1 MRQFM
6 GSLCSRVC
14 FVAFL
19 FLAIPI
25 SVMGQ
30 DPSGRPKGAAPKP
43 KRQPAVKEKPKPSP
57 PPITVTLTVITDPPG
72 CDVYINGEKRA
83 TTDASGRAQF
93 SGLQLGRYTVMVAKE
108 DYVSESR
115 EFEAGPDPPT
125 LVFKLAPDL
134 SRVMKEFDSLINA
147 GNLLGPPSPNAYE
160 LLERTASKFPDR
172 PEVEQMR
179 ATLLEQLLKSVKPI
193 INRTANQ
200 WRMVAR
206 QEIILALNAATA
218 AATIKAD
225 DPRAGSRAA
234 YLRGVLALRDWM
246 AAEAPAGDE
255 SSGNLHT
262 ALAELQKAAKL
273 DDSWAAAWYQLGRA
287 HLLFGDM
294 AAAQSAFSRAA
305 QLDPAWAAPQAALGE
320 VYYNLGR
327 NKEAIQAYQKAIQ
340 IDPGYAPAYAGL
352 GLARASLSGKPS
364 DGLKD
369 IQRAIELDPTSALP
383 HFYLGIA
390 YSKSKNNKDW
400 SRAEEALKKAISM
413 NPQNLEFQNLIAQ
426 QLLTTLEG
434 RRKKK

>member
-1 MRQFM
+1 MRRIK
-6 GSLCSRVC
+6 SLRPKVCSI
-14 FVAFL
+14 AFL
-19 FLAIPI
+19 FLVLQIPA
-25 SVMGQ
+25 MGQ
-30 DPSGRPKGAAPKP
+30 DPSGRPAPKP
-43 KRQPAVKEKPKPSP
+43 RRQPAPREKEKPRPSP
-57 PPITVTLTVITDPPG
+57 QPVTITLTVITDPPG
-72 CDVYINGEKRA
+72 CDVYINGQRRA

-93 SGLQLGRYTVMVAKE
+93 SGLPLGRYTVAVAKE
-108 DYVSESR
+108 DYATESR

-125 LVFKLAPDL
+125 LVFKLTPDL
-134 SRVMKEFDSLINA
+134 SRVVKEFESLINA
-147 GNLLGPPSPNAYE
+147 GNLLGPSSPNAYE

-179 ATLLEQLLKSVKPI
+179 ANLLEQLLKSVKPI

-200 WRMVAR
+200 WRVVTK

-246 AAEAPAGDE
+246 TAETPTGDE
-255 SSGNLHT
+255 SGGNLHV
-262 ALAELQKAAKL
+262 ALAELQKATKL

-294 AAAQSAFSRAA
+294 AAAQSAFAKAA

-327 NKEAIQAYQKAIQ
+327 NKEAIPAYQKAIQ
-340 IDPGYAPAYAGL
+340 IDPKYAPAYAGL
-352 GLARASLSGKPS
+352 GLARASSSGKPS

-369 IQRAIELDPTSALP
+369 IQRAIEIDPTSALP

-390 YSKSKNNKDW
+390 YSKSKNSKDW

-413 NPQNLEFQNLIAQ
+413 NPQNLEFQNQIAQ
-426 QLLTTLEG
+426 QLLATLESR
-434 RRKKK
+434 RRKK